1 MKTRVLDGEK
11 IKEIRK
17 KRKYTFQQMA
27 DALGISRRAY
37 QAYERDES
45 EPTLAGL
52 AALANILNIRVDEL
66 LLTDTIRFNLISDK
80 ADLIT
85 NDFVSDVIQ
94 SNTLNKAKQFQLVLT
109 VWKEITKFLFSK
121 GWINND

>member
-17 KRKYTFQQMA
+17 KRKYTCKQMA
-27 DALGISRRAY
+27 EALDISRRAY
-37 QAYERDES
+37 MAYERNES

-52 AALANILNIRVDEL
+52 VALANILNIRVDEML
-66 LLTDTIRFNLISDK
+66 LPNTINFNLISDK
-80 ADLIT
+80 ADLIA
-85 NDFVSDVIQ
+85 NDFISEIIQ
-94 SNTLNKAKQFQLVLT
+94 NDNLNKAKQFQLVLT
-109 VWKEITKFLFSK
+109 VWKEITKFLFNK